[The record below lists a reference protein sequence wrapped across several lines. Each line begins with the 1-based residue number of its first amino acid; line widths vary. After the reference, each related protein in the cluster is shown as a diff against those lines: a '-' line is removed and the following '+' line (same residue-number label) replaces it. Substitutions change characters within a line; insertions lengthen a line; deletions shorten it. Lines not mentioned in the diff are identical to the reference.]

1 MSQEPGADVIVTA
14 DGDPTLVE
22 SCLQRLLVH
31 GGPSLRRLIVIID
44 GSANPDQPEMLERLV
59 NSDHRLRIVHNS
71 HRPGR
76 VGSYNCGLDERQGD
90 AVLMSCDCVA
100 DANWLSEL
108 LVVAHS
114 EQRTA
119 CAAPLTN
126 GYGPCSVAIM
136 GGDSISSEID
146 ITTMREACA
155 GLPRWA
161 AVPNV
166 NGACTYL
173 RGDVVDAVGL
183 LDTRLTSLEEA
194 IKDWVWRASLL
205 GFGAKRANHVY
216 VHRCRLHGDSSVDR
230 GPRGETPP
238 GGVAANLALEHQIK
252 RFQKSLDGRL
262 ATHAVRVQS
271 TGKLRV
277 AYDIRHLPHEQ
288 VGTRTYAV
296 SLGPCLGENPE
307 IELTLLVREPAQ
319 ADGLKGRVVTSEQ
332 WRDDVEVIHKPA
344 QVIAPR
350 ELKLLFESSAHV
362 VITYQDLIG
371 YQVPSVVPNDWQHDQ
386 YRGTSSLSMQ
396 SVQRVIAYSESARH
410 EITAEFGI
418 PAEEVCVVPLGVDA
432 TWFGHRTQSDIDIR
446 RKLGLSEPFF
456 FSIAT
461 DFPHKNLPN
470 LLDAYASLR
479 SRWRAGEPPGLV
491 LAGHT
496 SSARTDFYPTLE
508 SKALPAGVTFLG
520 PVSREQSRVLYQRAM
535 ALVFP
540 SLYEGFGLP
549 PLEAMA
555 AGTPVIAMPI
565 SAVPEVGG
573 DTVLYAD
580 GLSVRALARALESVA
595 TDPALRDQL
604 RERGRKR
611 VLAFRWE
618 QTALA
623 TVEVYRSAV
632 LRPSQR
638 SLQARRLLRDAIV
651 RWSEPRADVARLEA
665 SDDPDLFMINQPLG
679 IKNALRALN
688 VSLHS
693 RLRREL
699 RRLHAGSGRRSA

>member
-1 MSQEPGADVIVTA
+1 MDRASTVRFEDV
-14 DGDPTLVE
+14 
-22 SCLQRLLVH
+22 
-31 GGPSLRRLIVIID
+31 
-44 GSANPDQPEMLERLV
+44 M
-59 NSDHRLRIVHNS
+59 
-71 HRPGR
+71 
-76 VGSYNCGLDERQGD
+76 
-90 AVLMSCDCVA
+90 
-100 DANWLSEL
+100 
-108 LVVAHS
+108 
-114 EQRTA
+114 
-119 CAAPLTN
+119 
-126 GYGPCSVAIM
+126 
-136 GGDSISSEID
+136 
-146 ITTMREACA
+146 
-155 GLPRWA
+155 
-161 AVPNV
+161 
-166 NGACTYL
+166 
-173 RGDVVDAVGL
+173 DAVGL
-183 LDTRLTSLEEA
+183 LDTKSTSLEEA
-194 IKDWVWRASLL
+194 IQDWVRRASLL

-216 VHRCRLHGDSSVDR
+216 VHRFCLNGDSSLDR
-230 GPRGETPP
+230 GPRWERPTGGAP
-238 GGVAANLALEHQIK
+238 GQLDLEHQLK

-262 ATHAVRVQS
+262 ADHAVRVQT

-277 AYDIRHLPHEQ
+277 AYDIRHLPREQ
-288 VGTRTYAV
+288 VGTRTYAI
-296 SLGPCLGENPE
+296 CLGQCLSEIRD

-319 ADGLKGRVVTSEQ
+319 ADGLRGRVITPDQ

-371 YQVPSVVPNDWQHDQ
+371 YQVPSVFPTDWQHDH
-386 YRGTSSLSMQ
+386 YRGTSSLSMP
-396 SVQRVIAYSESARH
+396 SVQRVIAYSESARQ

-418 PAEEVCVVPLGVDA
+418 PADEVCVVPLGVDS
-432 TWFGHRTQSDIDIR
+432 TWFGHRNESDIEIG
-446 RKLGLSEPFF
+446 RKLGLIEPFF

-479 SRWRAGEPPGLV
+479 SRWRGGEPPALV

-508 SKALPAGVTFLG
+508 SSAFPAGVTFLG
-520 PVSREQSRVLYQRAM
+520 PVSREQLRVLYQRAM

-555 AGTPVIAMPI
+555 AGTPVIAMPL

-573 DTVLYAD
+573 DAVHYPD
-580 GLSVRALARALESVA
+580 GLSIRALSQALESVA
-595 TDPALRDQL
+595 TDPDLRDLL
-604 RERGRKR
+604 REKGRKR
-611 VLAFRWE
+611 VEAFRWE
-618 QTALA
+618 QTASA

-638 SLQARRLLRDAIV
+638 ALQARRLLRDAIV
-651 RWSEPRADVARLEA
+651 RWSEPRADAAWLEA
-665 SDDPDLFMINQPLG
+665 YDDSDLFMMNQPLG

-688 VSLHS
+688 VSVHS

-699 RRLHAGSGRRSA
+699 KRLHSASGRRSA